1 MHLPGWIRLLAITL
15 VAAFGAAVTVAIVIA
30 IVDLYLTGHNR
41 PALGRPWLEW
51 PEFGIRM
58 SRADVILYIV
68 SVGTGA
74 LVWMMGRRNPI

>member
-1 MHLPGWIRLLAITL
+1 MHLPGWIRLLAIAL

-30 IVDLYLTGHNR
+30 IVDHNR

-51 PEFGIRM
+51 PEFGVRM

-68 SVGTGA
+68 GVGTGA
-74 LVWMMGRRNPI
+74 LVWIMGRRNHI